1 MKKFIALLL
10 AIIMTLSLC
19 ACGASDTTGGTEG
32 NGDAAAAEGLK
43 VGYSRINITPTYSCG
58 IAGYSDDD
66 TRRSE
71 GFRTYIYMTC
81 VAVSSGVDTFLLY
94 TFDGLSASKGVQ
106 DAMRTAIQ
114 NTVEISADHIFIGA
128 THCHSAPTLTKSYE
142 GNDKYW
148 GEFMQAAGTAAK
160 EAIADQSAATML
172 AATPIITDENGKY
185 MNFVRHYEMK
195 DGSHAGS
202 NFGDWSKGIVGHST
216 EGDPQMVLVKFDLA
230 DESKKDILMMN
241 WQAHPDRGTELGR
254 FQIAASWIG
263 PLRDELESLSGLRV
277 AYFTGASGNQ
287 NADSKIPEEAH
298 GLDWEGYGK
307 KMGQLTNGVL
317 DQLKPVEGTELKQ
330 TSKILDLDIDHSW
343 DHMIAQANEV
353 YDLWKSAGKT
363 AGDALGKQY
372 GFTSSYQARAIRSRF
387 NMAKTGQLEIRAF
400 RIGPI
405 GFTTGTYEM
414 FSTHGLYVKRNS
426 PFDITFIISANSGY
440 LPDVAAYE
448 YRSYEADTG
457 YFAPGSAEKLAANY
471 VEMLKSIK

>member
-1 MKKFIALLL
+1 MKRIITLIL
-10 AIIMTLSLC
+10 AIVMTLSLC
-19 ACGASDTTGGTEG
+19 ACGASENTDATGGDST
-32 NGDAAAAEGLK
+32 AAAGLQ
-43 VGYSRINITPTYSCG
+43 VGYARVNITPDYSVG
-58 IAGYSDDD
+58 LAGYSDDE

-81 VAVSSGVDTFLLY
+81 VAVTSGEDTFLLY
-94 TFDGLSASKGVQ
+94 TFDGLSAAKNVQ

-114 NTVEISADHIFIGA
+114 NAVKIPADNIFIGA
-128 THCHSAPTLTKSYE
+128 THCHSAPTLSASMKD
-142 GNDKYW
+142 NDKYW
-148 GEFMQAAGTAAK
+148 GEFMQNAGVAAQQ
-160 EAIADQSAATML
+160 AIADQSPATML
-172 AATPIITDENGKY
+172 AATPTITDENGKY

-195 DGSHAGS
+195 DGTYAGS
-202 NFGDWSKGIVGHST
+202 NFGDWSKGIVGHAT
-216 EGDPQMVLVKFDLA
+216 ESDPQMVLVKFDIA

-241 WQAHPDRGTELGR
+241 WQAHPDRGSELGR

-298 GLDWEGYGK
+298 KLDWEGYGK
-307 KMGQLTNGVL
+307 KMGQLTNAAL
-317 DQLKPVEGTELKQ
+317 DQLQPVEGTELKQ
-330 TSKILDLDIDHSW
+330 TSMLLELDIDHSW

-353 YDLWKSAGKT
+353 YDLWKGAGKE

-387 NMAKTGQLEIRAF
+387 NLAKTGKMEVRAF

-440 LPDVAAYE
+440 LPDVPAYE

-457 YFAPGSAEKLAANY
+457 MYAPGSAEKLAENY
-471 VEMLKSIK
+471 VEMLKSLK

>member
-1 MKKFIALLL
+1 MKRIISLLL
-10 AIIMTLSLC
+10 AIVLTLSLC
-19 ACGASDTTGGTEG
+19 ACSDSSAGTGETTD
-32 NGDAAAAEGLK
+32 NAATDGLK
-43 VGYSRINITPTYSCG
+43 VGYSRINLTPNYSCG
-58 IAGYSDDD
+58 LGGYSDDD

-81 VAVSSGVDTFLLY
+81 IAITSGVDTFLLY
-94 TFDGLSASKGVQ
+94 TFDGLSAAKGIQ
-106 DAMRTAIQ
+106 DAMRASIL
-114 NTVEISADHIFIGA
+114 NAVEIPADHIFIGA

-142 GNDKYW
+142 GNDKYYVA
-148 GEFMQAAGTAAK
+148 FMQAAADAAK
-160 EAIADQSAATML
+160 EAIADQAPAKML
-172 AATPIITDENGKY
+172 AATPVIKDENGKY
-185 MNFVRHYEMK
+185 MNFVRHYEME
-195 DGSHAGS
+195 DGTHAGS
-202 NFGDWSKGIVGHST
+202 NFGDFSKKIVGHSA
-216 EGDPQMVLVKFDLA
+216 ESDPQMVLVKFDII
-230 DESKKDILMMN
+230 DESKQDILMMN

-307 KMGQLTNGVL
+307 KMGQLTNAVL
-317 DQLKPVEGTELKQ
+317 SELKPVEGTELKQ
-330 TSKILDLDIDHSW
+330 TSKMLDLDIDHSW
-343 DHMIAQANEV
+343 DHMLPQANEV
-353 YDLWKSAGKT
+353 YDLWKSAGKS

-372 GFTSSYQARAIRSRF
+372 GFTSSYQARAIRTRA
-387 NMAKTGQLEIRAF
+387 NKPLTEALEIRAF

-426 PFDITFIISANSGY
+426 PFDITFIISANSSY
-440 LPDVAAYE
+440 LPDVKAYE

-457 YFAPGSAEKLAANY
+457 YFAAGSAEKLAENY
-471 VEMLKSIK
+471 VEMLNSIK